1 MRGVRFSHCPTAG
14 TRQPKPMRP
23 APAVLATLLQTL
35 NVHAPFSGM
44 ATPELQRAVATAQL
58 QYFAPGET
66 ILASELCVAV

>member
-1 MRGVRFSHCPTAG
+1 
-14 TRQPKPMRP
+14 MRP